1 MNSQFVGMHANT
13 STQAF
18 AETNVILAAY
28 LEGLSSL
35 YALVD
40 QEPEV
45 THIVEGMYSNFV
57 TMKEV
62 RETIQENMNKADV
75 IIDAIEAK
83 LMI

>member
-57 TMKEV
+57 VMKEV

>member
-1 MNSQFVGMHANT
+1 MHANT

-40 QEPEV
+40 QNPEV

-62 RETIQENMNKADV
+62 RETIRENMDKADV
-75 IIDAIEAK
+75 MIDAIEAK

>member
-40 QEPEV
+40 QNPEV

-62 RETIQENMNKADV
+62 RETIRENMDKADV
-75 IIDAIEAK
+75 MIDAIEAK